1 MLRAATRSKRGF
13 AALLAIHPGKDERVK
28 TTILAAALA
37 IALAGCITHESGNV
51 YSKHEAGR
59 EQTVRMATVDSVR
72 KVMLEGSQSG
82 LGAAA
87 GGAVGGIAGS
97 QAGHG
102 AGSSVGAVLGGVAG
116 GVAGNGPG
124 NKATSPDALGI
135 TVKLDSGEKRAIV
148 QEAHQQF
155 TPRPRLRPLTPR
167 GVNPVTPQ
175 PS

>member
-1 MLRAATRSKRGF
+1 MMK
-13 AALLAIHPGKDERVK
+13 VK

-37 IALAGCITHESGNV
+37 MVLAGCITHESGNV

-102 AGSSVGAVLGGVAG
+102 AGSSVAAVLGGVAG
-116 GVAGNGPG
+116 GVAGNVLE
-124 NKATSPDALGI
+124 NKATSHDALEI
-135 TVKLDSGEKRAIV
+135 TVRLDSGEMRAIV
-148 QEAHQQF
+148 QEADQQF
-155 TPRPRLRPLTPR
+155 TPGQRVRLLSSG
-167 GVNPVTPQ
+167 GVTRVTP
-175 PS
+175 